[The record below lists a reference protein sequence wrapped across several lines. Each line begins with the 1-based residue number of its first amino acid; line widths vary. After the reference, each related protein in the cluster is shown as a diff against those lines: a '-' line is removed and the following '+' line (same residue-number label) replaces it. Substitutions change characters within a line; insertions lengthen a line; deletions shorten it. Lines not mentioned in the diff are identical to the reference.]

1 MNDEEKENIININ
14 GKKINISFFKKKD
27 LLKTDDILTIFS
39 FDDILSK
46 NFEFISKDYL
56 IYVN

>member
-14 GKKINISFFKKKD
+14 GKKINISFLKKKD